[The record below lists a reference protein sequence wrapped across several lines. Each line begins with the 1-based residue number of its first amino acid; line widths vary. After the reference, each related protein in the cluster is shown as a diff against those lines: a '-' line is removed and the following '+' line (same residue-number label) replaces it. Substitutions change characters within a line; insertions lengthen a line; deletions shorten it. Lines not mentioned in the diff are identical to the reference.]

1 MDTKKNVDL
10 STMGRLKK
18 MLKLKNRLHRNDF
31 KTSSVSWDEN
41 RKKPELP
48 ESPTKSFK
56 DDFCL
61 SPPLMAVWGLQQ
73 GGLPTLGTTS

>member
-18 MLKLKNRLHRNDF
+18 RLKLKNCLHRNDF

-41 RKKPELP
+41 RKK
-48 ESPTKSFK
+48 
-56 DDFCL
+56 
-61 SPPLMAVWGLQQ
+61 
-73 GGLPTLGTTS
+73 TLNFQNPQPNLLKMIFASAHL

>member
-41 RKKPELP
+41 RKKN
-48 ESPTKSFK
+48 
-56 DDFCL
+56 
-61 SPPLMAVWGLQQ
+61 W
-73 GGLPTLGTTS
+73 TSRIPNQIF